1 MGQLRFDVPAELRGE
16 LRQWETAYVSGLDGL
31 PWEGRVAWQGDLLTV
46 SRSVTESGKLSIT
59 WPVPERGSWAL
70 ATCALREQALPYHL
84 PLELARGGC
93 YRAREQAAAWQR
105 AGLRMSEGLD
115 TELEVATGAFLDAA
129 LARGARAANT
139 TELSQT
145 AIAMIET
152 ATDRLMDSYTEQALQ
167 FRRQQES
174 PLGTLLGAVL
184 PTAGAG
190 ALAEAYRAACN
201 TAVVPIGW
209 TQVET
214 DAGRYA
220 FEALDEQISWAAGC
234 GLRICAG
241 PLLEFDAKR
250 LPHWLYLLEDNF
262 TSLLQA
268 VEQFIERAVDRYR
281 GRVHLWQAAAGLNTD
296 GPLQLNDEQVMQLAV
311 VAIQTI
317 RRLDPKTP
325 VLISVD
331 QPWGEYLSRPSN
343 GLSPLHFADALV
355 RSNLGLAG
363 LGLDLHFGYA
373 PNGTMPRNLLDI
385 SQQIDRWSLLGLPLL
400 VRVAVPGG
408 SGPDERAEGI
418 SAAVPFGPEGKNDG
432 PFQAAYGARVLQ
444 LLLAKPAVHGV
455 FWAGW
460 NDAEPHALPH
470 VGLVDSSGHARPLLS
485 EFAAIRRKLLF

>member
-16 LRQWETAYVSGLDGL
+16 LRHWESAYVSGLDGL
-31 PWEGRVAWQGDLLTV
+31 PWDCQVSWQGDLLA
-46 SRSVTESGKLSIT
+46 VTRAVDESGKLSIN
-59 WPVPERGSWAL
+59 WPVMGRGTWNL
-70 ATCALREQALPYHL
+70 ATCALREKATPYHL

-105 AGLRMSEGLD
+105 SGLRLSED
-115 TELEVATGAFLDAA
+115 VEAELENATDVFVDAA
-129 LARGARAANT
+129 LARGSRQASAT
-139 TELSQT
+139 SLSQK
-145 AIAMIET
+145 AIGLIEA
-152 ATDRLMDSYTEQALQ
+152 ATDHLMDAYTEQALQ

-174 PLGTLLGAVL
+174 PLGTLLGALL
-184 PTAGAG
+184 PSTGPGAV
-190 ALAEAYRAACN
+190 AEAYRAACN

-209 TQVET
+209 THVET
-214 DAGRYA
+214 DAGQYV
-220 FEALDEQISWAAGC
+220 FDALDEQISWAAAS

-241 PLLEFDAKR
+241 PLLEFDVKR

-262 TSLLQA
+262 NGLLEA
-268 VEQFIERAVDRYR
+268 VEQFIERAVERYR

-296 GPLQLNDEQVMQLAV
+296 GPLRLNDEQIMQLAV

-331 QPWGEYLSRPSN
+331 QPWGEYLARPGS

-363 LGLDLHFGYA
+363 LGLDFHLGYW
-373 PNGTMPRNLLDI
+373 PQGTMPRNLLDI
-385 SQQIDRWSLLGLPLL
+385 SQQVDRWSLLGLPLL
-400 VRVAVPGG
+400 IRVGVPAD

-418 SAAVPFGPEGKNDG
+418 SAAMTFGPENENSS
-432 PFQAAYGARVLQ
+432 PFQSAYGARILQ
-444 LLLAKPAVHGV
+444 LLMAKPAVHGV

-460 NDAEPHALPH
+460 NDGAPHVLPHA
-470 VGLVDSSGHARPLLS
+470 GLLDTSGQARPLLG
-485 EFAAIRRKLLF
+485 EIANLRRKLLF